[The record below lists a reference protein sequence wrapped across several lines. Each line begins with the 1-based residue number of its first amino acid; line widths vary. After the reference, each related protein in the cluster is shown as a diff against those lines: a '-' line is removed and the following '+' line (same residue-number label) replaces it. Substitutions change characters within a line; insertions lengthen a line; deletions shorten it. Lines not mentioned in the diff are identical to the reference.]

1 MTHSQLA
8 PRTLLSLLSR
18 ILAPLLTLGLTAAS
32 LALVACG
39 GGSAEGGSSQTV
51 ASSEPAPGAVWEGL
65 WQTNFGPIGFA
76 MVEGEPSLIA
86 GAYEYAMDGRTISG
100 TLLGTVQGNTLDVTW
115 EDEPGGLGSGHAR
128 FTLSA
133 DGQSFTGTWGRG
145 DSYTDGGE
153 WSGSR

>member
-1 MTHSQLA
+1 MT
-8 PRTLLSLLSR
+8 RTHPARPTFRSR
-18 ILAPLLTLGLTAAS
+18 FSRVLAPLLALGLSAAS
-32 LALVACG
+32 FALVACG
-39 GGSAEGGSSQTV
+39 GGSAEGSSSQTG
-51 ASSEPAPGAVWEGL
+51 ASQPAPGAVWEGL

-76 MVEGEPSLIA
+76 MVEGQPSLIA
-86 GAYEYAMDGRTISG
+86 GAYEYAMEGRTISG
-100 TLLGTVQGNTLDVTW
+100 TLLGTVQGHTLDVNW

-145 DSYTDGGE
+145 DSYSDGGE